1 MKNISEINI
10 LFPPDKGP
18 LEYIGLLTAHI
29 GVAEAEEEVADFVSK
44 KWTEISSSCWEKHY
58 GALDFFNIYAYYYY
72 LPSIILHSYNSY
84 DQISLA
90 LNTVIND
97 FLPTEPINKRN
108 ASIILQFNHKQIYFI
123 TNWLDDMAYI
133 CEDPYDKSL
142 IIAAKENVEYFY
154 DQALKYNNN

>member
-58 GALDFFNIYAYYYY
+58 GALDFLIFM
-72 LPSIILHSYNSY
+72 PII
-84 DQISLA
+84 
-90 LNTVIND
+90 
-97 FLPTEPINKRN
+97 
-108 ASIILQFNHKQIYFI
+108 IIFPQLYFI
-123 TNWLDDMAYI
+123 HTTAMI
-133 CEDPYDKSL
+133 
-142 IIAAKENVEYFY
+142 
-154 DQALKYNNN
+154 KYH